1 MSADGTIK
9 DATLKAFNAFLLGAP
24 AAPEPAAIETE
35 LAPAEPEITD
45 APTTA
50 RPTRNDKIPSKWRRL
65 PAPRADAIARAR
77 APATSNLPELMTG
90 SDDVLTTVR
99 GPLQWLL
106 ERGAKPGPADVYE
119 VLNVLV
125 PSIHGLNHTGVA
137 FASQTLGCTQ
147 VPDEFK
153 DFRALQCLF
162 TAAPQSLHKN
172 LPSLLVS
179 YRPLARIS

>member
-1 MSADGTIK
+1 M
-9 DATLKAFNAFLLGAP
+9 
-24 AAPEPAAIETE
+24 APEPAAIETE
-35 LAPAEPEITD
+35 SAPAEPEITD

-50 RPTRNDKIPSKWRRL
+50 RPTRWQRL
-65 PAPRADAIARAR
+65 PAPSADAVARAR

-90 SDDVLTTVR
+90 SDVFLTTVR

-119 VLNVLV
+119 VLDVLV

-137 FASQTLGCTQ
+137 LASQTLGCTQ

-153 DFRALQCLF
+153 DFCALQCLIF
-162 TAAPQSLHKN
+162 AAVRS
-172 LPSLLVS
+172 
-179 YRPLARIS
+179 ACTC